1 MLRSPDYLQVRAEAQ
16 RLANEGSR
24 TMGIERCREL
34 DGQTVFQVRYL
45 PGPEHRFGHD
55 LRMERVEPEEPADLE
70 VEGWLCGCGNGS
82 LRGAPPASCPLCG
95 FCFEFYDLD

>member
-16 RLANEGSR
+16 RLANEGNR

-34 DGQTVFQVRYL
+34 DGQTVYQVRYL
-45 PGPEHRFGHD
+45 PGPGYRFGHD

>member
-16 RLANEGSR
+16 RLANEGNR

-34 DGQTVFQVRYL
+34 DGQTVYQVRYL
-45 PGPEHRFGHD
+45 PGPGYRFGHD
-55 LRMERVEPEEPADLE
+55 LRMEAVEPEEPADLE
-70 VEGWLCGCGNGS
+70 VEGWLCGCGTGS

>member
-34 DGQTVFQVRYL
+34 DGQTVYQVRYL
-45 PGPEHRFGHD
+45 PGPGYRFGHD

>member
-1 MLRSPDYLQVRAEAQ
+1 MLRSPEYLQVRAEAQ
-16 RLANEGSR
+16 RLANEGNR

-34 DGQTVFQVRYL
+34 DGQTVYQVRYL
-45 PGPEHRFGHD
+45 PGPGHRFGHD
-55 LRMERVEPEEPADLE
+55 LRMEAVEPEEPEDLE